1 MNKRQREENAKKRF
15 ADRRSLDPNESLR
28 LLASTRLKE
37 TLIGLLKNSV
47 LKNEQDIDLELKL
60 PQNVYSE
67 FLELSLNA
75 SAIASDILKEQGKK
89 LKSIVITQ
97 DQEDIIES
105 VGRPVMQFK
114 DPIIWSWVWRSPSK
128 KAAFSHAVKSST
140 IVDLLLK
147 QSLTE

>member
-1 MNKRQREENAKKRF
+1 MNKRQREESAKKRF
-15 ADRRSLDPNESLR
+15 ADRRSLNPNESLR
-28 LLASTRLKE
+28 FLASTRLKE

-67 FLELSLNA
+67 FLELSLNV
-75 SAIASDILKEQGKK
+75 SAIASDILKEQGKR

-114 DPIIWSWVWRSPSK
+114 DPTIWSWVWRSPSK

-140 IVDLLLK
+140 IVDLLMK